1 MKEDAK
7 IETLLEKYLE
17 GETTLKEENILSKYF
32 NSEDI
37 KPEWT
42 AYKDMFTY
50 FEHSK
55 VNTPQMSFTPP
66 QEKKPKSDFF
76 QKYAAVAMI
85 LLIGTIFINQQQ
97 KPEDLG
103 TYDDPEVALQE
114 TKKVF
119 NLISHHLNSGTD
131 DIKYL
136 NTLEETKTKYINT
149 IEPK

>member
-17 GETTLKEENILSKYF
+17 GETTLKEERILSEYF
-32 NSEDI
+32 NSANI
-37 KPEWT
+37 KAEWT
-42 AYKDMFTY
+42 VYKDMFTY

-55 VNTPQMSFTPP
+55 DNTPQMSFTPP
-66 QEKKPKSDFF
+66 QEEKSKFDFF

-85 LLIGTIFINQQQ
+85 LLIGTMFYFQQQ
-97 KPEDLG
+97 TPQNLG
-103 TYDDPEVALQE
+103 TYDDPKMALQE

-119 NLISHHLNSGTD
+119 NLISHHLNSSTD